1 LLSHSPT
8 VFENEFVTNTMH
20 GLEVNGTGRIW
31 LEFLAQPQN
40 VVINRASAGIIFKAP
55 DLIQEFVP
63 GDHPPR
69 TRDKEP
75 ENFELKSG
83 ENNWYV
89 RASDFRPE

>member
-1 LLSHSPT
+1 LLGHSWS
-8 VFENEFVTNTMH
+8 VFKNEFVTNTMH
-20 GLEVNGTGRIW
+20 GLEVKGTAGIR

-40 VVINRASAGIIFKAP
+40 VVINRACAGIIFKAP
-55 DLIQEFVP
+55 DLIQKFVP
-63 GDHPPR
+63 GDRPPR

-75 ENFELKSG
+75 EELELQSG